1 MVFIGYGL
9 HGAGE
14 TRSTRTTGARVD
26 RAGLRDTEGGQRRSA
41 ALRCTAARPGLAVH
55 GHGKVAVRAH
65 YWALGPVDH
74 GAVRIGKQ
82 DTSWFHIF
90 WCILHCIMLVLGFR

>member
-1 MVFIGYGL
+1 MAFIGYGL

-74 GAVRIGKQ
+74 GPSVSASKIHR
-82 DTSWFHIF
+82 
-90 WCILHCIMLVLGFR
+90 GFIYFGVYYTVSC